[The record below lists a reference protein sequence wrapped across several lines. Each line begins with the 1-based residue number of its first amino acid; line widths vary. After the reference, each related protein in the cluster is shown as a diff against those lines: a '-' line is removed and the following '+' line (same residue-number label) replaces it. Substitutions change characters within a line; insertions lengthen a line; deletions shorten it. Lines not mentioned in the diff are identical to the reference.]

1 MEKLEDIIRN
11 NIESIKTLRNKL
23 HDNAELS
30 YKEYK
35 TQKIIMK
42 YLDSIGIESSK
53 LTTTGVVALL
63 NKSDD
68 CIAIRADMDAL
79 PVNGVSHACGHDY
92 HMAVVLGAACIL
104 KKIGYKKCVKLIFQP
119 GEEASGGAQPMINAG
134 VLELP
139 KVSQI
144 LGLHVWPGL
153 KTGNI
158 EITSGASMAS
168 VDDFF
173 IDFKGISGH
182 AALPDK
188 CLNPLIPAVEFIH
201 YMNTSSSLA
210 KDTQSEKLLSFSCL
224 NCGTVPNVIAE
235 KATLSGT
242 VRTFNN
248 NLRYEIHDE
257 LVEVSK
263 SIATKYGCTSS
274 VNYDF
279 QFPPL
284 INDKKVTEKFVEV
297 SKLVMKSENILPLD
311 KSFTAEDFAF
321 FAQKVPSAHFR
332 LGIQGNSNGS
342 SPLHSSTFN
351 ADDDCLYY
359 GILLMVNYIV
369 NSN

>member
-1 MEKLEDIIRN
+1 MNKLEDIIKDN
-11 NIESIKTLRNKL
+11 LESIKTLRKKL

-30 YKEYK
+30 FKEYK
-35 TQKIIMK
+35 TQEIIMK
-42 YLDSIGIESSK
+42 YLEDLDIQSSK
-53 LTTTGVVALL
+53 LTITGVVALI
-63 NKSDD
+63 NKSDS
-68 CIAIRADMDAL
+68 CIALRADMDAL

-119 GEEASGGAQPMINAG
+119 SEEASGGALPMINAG

-139 KVSQI
+139 TVRQI

-173 IDFKGISGH
+173 IYFKGISGH

-188 CLNPLIPAVEFIH
+188 CLNPLIPASELIH
-201 YMNTSSSLA
+201 YMNTNSSLA
-210 KDTQSEKLLSFSCL
+210 KDNSSEKLISFTCL
-224 NCGTVPNVIAE
+224 HCGTVPNVISEQAI
-235 KATLSGT
+235 LSGT
-242 VRTFNN
+242 VRTFDNK
-248 NLRYEIHDE
+248 LRYDIHDE
-257 LVEVSK
+257 LVKVSK
-263 SIATKYGCTSS
+263 SIASKYGCKSEI
-274 VNYDF
+274 NYDF

-297 SKLVMKSENILPLD
+297 SKLVMNEENILPLK

-321 FAQKVPSAHFR
+321 FAEKIPSAHFR
-332 LGIQGNSNGS
+332 LGIEGNNKGS